1 MEKTVK
7 VIVMDNKIAKTFEAF
22 NSLSSELKEIIVGKD
37 EQIDKTLACLLAKGH
52 ILLEDMP
59 GVGKTTLASAL
70 ASAIRGSFSR
80 IQFTSDLLPFDII
93 GSKIYRRQTE
103 IFEFKKGPIFSNV
116 VLADELNRT
125 SPKTQSALL
134 QAMNEASVSVDKIT
148 YDMPKPFIVI
158 ATQNPCGSSGTY
170 PLPESQMDR
179 FMMRISLGYPDAKQ
193 EKAILLKNLKSIPAK
208 TTKTVLEPEQVIEAQ
223 DYVLKIDIDE
233 KVLDYIVNIVNAIR
247 NHEEVLQAASSR
259 GSIALMRAAQAV
271 SFLKGKEYV
280 TIDTVKR
287 IVCDVLAHR
296 ISLKKSLKLTD
307 KTANAEWLSCEILQK
322 INVE

>member
-179 FMMRISLGYPDAKQ
+179 FMMRELKGQKDSFGLRVLVNPPSLGQIEIALTTNK
-193 EKAILLKNLKSIPAK
+193 KNLFVYFGVDEELKEVFRKSFGCIRDSILALGNFQSVQFTVGTAK
-208 TTKTVLEPEQVIEAQ
+208 LHKNFFSAENKEAFNANM
-223 DYVLKIDIDE
+223 VSKIDF
-233 KVLDYIVNIVNAIR
+233 KA
-247 NHEEVLQAASSR
+247 
-259 GSIALMRAAQAV
+259 
-271 SFLKGKEYV
+271 
-280 TIDTVKR
+280 
-287 IVCDVLAHR
+287 
-296 ISLKKSLKLTD
+296 
-307 KTANAEWLSCEILQK
+307 
-322 INVE
+322 